1 MVLLGVVLLLLG
13 AALLVAEA
21 HMPAGVL
28 GAAGGVTLTAGG
40 LVTMAAAGAGM
51 WAILPVTVGAALI
64 ACLWLAIAAR
74 KSLASQLRPVRSGV
88 EGLSGEYGIVRNW
101 AGTGGQVLVG
111 GALWRARKSWPVDE
125 EDDEAESAL
134 HAGDPVIVERVRGL
148 TLAVRKAEDWEGP
161 W

>member
-21 HMPAGVL
+21 HLPSGAF

-51 WAILPVTVGAALI
+51 WAILPVTLGAALI
-64 ACLWLAIAAR
+64 ASLWVAIAAR
-74 KSLASQLRPVRSGV
+74 KSLASQLRPVRAGS
-88 EGLSGEYGIVRNW
+88 EALNGEFGIVRSW
-101 AGTGGQVLVG
+101 AGHDGQVLVA
-111 GALWRARKSWPVDE
+111 GALWRARRSWP
-125 EDDEAESAL
+125 DDEVEDGAL
-134 HAGDPVIVERVRGL
+134 HAGDHVIVERVKGL
-148 TLAVRKAEDWEGP
+148 TLGVRRAEDWESP